1 MSKLASTLDRIEH
14 ELVQMQGQHAVRQA
28 RMAGAGQFART
39 LLAALPGTA
48 THIWVDLALLRDDEL
63 VLLAEEA
70 R

>member
-1 MSKLASTLDRIEH
+1 
-14 ELVQMQGQHAVRQA
+14 MQGQHAVRQA